1 MFEDNEKEVVETEE
15 TNEVAEVKEEKQE
28 EKKDDSNN
36 GKKEYHIIKENF
48 NKALIWAII
57 GLAIQTVI
65 LIFLT
70 IINHTVDHESTR
82 LIINSI
88 ADAVQCA
95 GLVVVGIV
103 ELRLFLNNTNP
114 NRDKDLASFI
124 ISLVAFI
131 LAFVTALY
139 AGVESLRELIGFFRS
154 L

>member
-1 MFEDNEKEVVETEE
+1 MYLEEEKEIVEAEEIKETETKSE
-15 TNEVAEVKEEKQE
+15 E

-65 LIFLT
+65 VIFLT
-70 IINHTVDHESTR
+70 IINHTVDNEGVR
-82 LIINSI
+82 LLINCI
-88 ADAVQCA
+88 GDAIQCA

-103 ELRLFLNNTNP
+103 ELRLFLNETNP
-114 NRDKDLASFI
+114 KRDKDIASFI

-131 LAFVTALY
+131 LAFLTALY
-139 AGVESLRELIGFFRS
+139 AGIESIRELVGAIHEF
-154 L
+154 LN

>member
-1 MFEDNEKEVVETEE
+1 MYLEEEKDVIEAE
-15 TNEVAEVKEEKQE
+15 EVKETETKSE

-65 LIFLT
+65 IIFLT
-70 IINHTVDHESTR
+70 IINHTIDHEATR

-88 ADAVQCA
+88 GDAIQCA
-95 GLVVVGIV
+95 GLIVVGIV
-103 ELRLFLNNTNP
+103 ELRLFINNTNP
-114 NRDKDLASFI
+114 NRDKDIASFI

-131 LAFVTALY
+131 LAFLTALY
-139 AGVESLRELIGFFRS
+139 AGIEALKELIGFFQN